1 MLRGELAV
9 VGDDRLEGL
18 AVVADQVHLVDREH
32 DVADAE
38 QVHQIAVA
46 ARLRQHALAR
56 IDEDDGEVR
65 GRGAGDH
72 VARVLLVPGVSATMN
87 LRRSVEKKR

>member
-1 MLRGELAV
+1 MRRRPPGV
-9 VGDDRLEGL
+9 V
-18 AVVADQVHLVDREH
+18 DQVHLVDGQH
-32 DVADAE
+32 DVADPE
-38 QVHQIAVA
+38 QRDQIAVA

-56 IDEDDGEVR
+56 VDQDHRQIG

-87 LRRSVEKKR
+87 LRLSVEKKR